1 MDSLSRLDR
10 PIVGARLHRGSS
22 IVERAASRAAVRP
35 PTVEIP
41 DHTRDTEVRIRANR
55 RRADP
60 HPNAP
65 QLIRLN
71 RNPFVLHKGFFE
83 RHKLTKLSLVRPERR
98 SVSEMVSEARGAYIK
113 VALIRPV
120 ELHIRPA
127 PRPRLSAS
135 AWLSGQEQGVGIE

>member
-10 PIVGARLHRGSS
+10 PIVGARLHRDSP
-22 IVERAASRAAVRP
+22 IVERAASRSEVRP

-41 DHTRDTEVRIRANR
+41 DHTRDTEVRIRPNR

-71 RNPFVLHKGFFE
+71 RHPFALHHGFFE
-83 RHKLTKLSLVRPERR
+83 RHKLTTFSLVRPDRR
-98 SVSEMVSEARGAYIK
+98 PVAEMVSEARDAYVK

-120 ELHIRPA
+120 ELHIRPS
-127 PRPRLSAS
+127 PRPRPSAS
-135 AWLSGQEQGVGIE
+135 AWLSDQARGDDSE